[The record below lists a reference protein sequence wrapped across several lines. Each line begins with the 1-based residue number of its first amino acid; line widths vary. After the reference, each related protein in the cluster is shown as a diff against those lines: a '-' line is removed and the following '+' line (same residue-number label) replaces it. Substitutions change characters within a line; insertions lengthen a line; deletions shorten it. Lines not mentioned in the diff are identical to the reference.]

1 MAAATAAFCF
11 SLSASS
17 CSAALLRPGR
27 APLRRWRALAR
38 STSSSPRSAASDEAT
53 VISGTKLAH
62 QVLKEVRRD
71 VESWVSTG
79 NQRPHLTV
87 ILVGD
92 NPASHTYVRNKIKAA
107 AAVGISSEIILRPK
121 DISQEEL
128 LDMTVKLNRDSRVSG
143 LLVQLPL
150 PDHIDERA
158 VCNAIAPEK
167 DVDGFHIM
175 NIGRLCLDQPSIIP
189 ATAAAVWEII
199 KRTGIQTFGRNVLV
213 AGRSKNV
220 GMPIA
225 MLLHTDGE
233 HERPGGDATVTIT
246 HRYTPKEQL
255 KIHTQLADIV
265 IVAAGIPK
273 LITTDMVKEGAAV
286 IDVGINHIHDPVTG
300 KTKLVGD
307 VDFEEVKKKAAF
319 ITPVPG
325 GVGPMTVA
333 MLLKNTLL
341 VAKKLIY

>member
-1 MAAATAAFCF
+1 VPFC
-11 SLSASS
+11 LY
-17 CSAALLRPGR
+17 
-27 APLRRWRALAR
+27 
-38 STSSSPRSAASDEAT
+38 SDEAT
-53 VISGTKLAH
+53 IISGTKLAK
-62 QVLKEVRRD
+62 QVLKEVQRD
-71 VESWVSTG
+71 VESWISFG
-79 NQRPHLTV
+79 NKRPHLTV

-92 NPASHTYVRNKIKAA
+92 NPASHIYVRNKIKAA

-128 LDMTVKLNRDSRVSG
+128 LDMTVKLNKDSTVSG

-150 PDHIDERA
+150 PDHIDERT

-199 KRTGIQTFGRNVLV
+199 KRTGIQTFGKNVVV

-220 GMPIA
+220 GMPIS

-246 HRYTPKEQL
+246 HRHTPKEQL

-286 IDVGINHIHDPVTG
+286 IDVGINHIHDPLTG

-307 VDFEEVKKKAAF
+307 VDFEEVKKKAGF

-333 MLLKNTLL
+333 MLLKNTLI
-341 VAKKLIY
+341 VAKKHIY

>member
-1 MAAATAAFCF
+1 MAAATSAFAF
-11 SLSASS
+11 SSS
-17 CSAALLRPGR
+17 SSSAALLRPGW

-71 VESWVSTG
+71 VESWISAG

-87 ILVGD
+87 VLVGD

-158 VCNAIAPEK
+158 VCNTIAPEK

-199 KRTGIQTFGRNVLV
+199 KRTGIQTFGKNVLV

-286 IDVGINHIHDPVTG
+286 IDVGINHIHDPLTA

-341 VAKKLIY
+341 VTKKLIY

>member
-1 MAAATAAFCF
+1 MRKSPRRAPRSWRRCEGRCWRCSREEGEGECEGEGEGWPSPPRRPAGSSSAGQEEEKSPVVAAAMAVGPLGERSPSKGRGEEPGQAA
-11 SLSASS
+11 
-17 CSAALLRPGR
+17 RP
-27 APLRRWRALAR
+27 
-38 STSSSPRSAASDEAT
+38 SDEAT

-62 QVLKEVRRD
+62 QVLKEVHRD
-71 VESWVSTG
+71 VESWTSAG

-87 ILVGD
+87 VLVGD
-92 NPASHTYVRNKIKAA
+92 NPASHIYVRNKIKAA

-150 PDHIDERA
+150 P
-158 VCNAIAPEK
+158 
-167 DVDGFHIM
+167 
-175 NIGRLCLDQPSIIP
+175 
-189 ATAAAVWEII
+189 
-199 KRTGIQTFGRNVLV
+199 
-213 AGRSKNV
+213 
-220 GMPIA
+220 
-225 MLLHTDGE
+225 
-233 HERPGGDATVTIT
+233 GDATVTIT

-273 LITTDMVKEGAAV
+273 LITADMVKEGAAV
-286 IDVGINHIHDPVTG
+286 IDVGINHIHDPLTG

-341 VAKKLIY
+341 VTKKLIY

>member
-1 MAAATAAFCF
+1 VPFY
-11 SLSASS
+11 LY
-17 CSAALLRPGR
+17 
-27 APLRRWRALAR
+27 
-38 STSSSPRSAASDEAT
+38 SDEAT
-53 VISGTKLAH
+53 VISGTKLAR
-62 QVLKEVRRD
+62 QVLEEVRRD
-71 VESWVSTG
+71 VDLWISAG

-92 NPASHTYVRNKIKAA
+92 NPASHIYVRNKIKAA

-128 LDMTVKLNRDSRVSG
+128 SDMTAKLNKDSRVSG

-150 PDHIDERA
+150 PDHIDERT

-199 KRTGIQTFGRNVLV
+199 KRTGIQTFGKNVLV

-220 GMPIA
+220 GMPIS

-265 IVAAGIPK
+265 VVAAGIPK
-273 LITTDMVKEGAAV
+273 LITADMVKEGAAV
-286 IDVGINHIHDPVTG
+286 IDVGINHIHDPLTG
-300 KTKLVGD
+300 KIKLVGD